1 MANLKLE
8 GMPPYLSEIK
18 VQDKTLYRVR
28 IGPIESKQK
37 AEQQLQDVENNFR
50 LKGAILP
57 P

>member
-1 MANLKLE
+1 MSDLTQK
-8 GMPPYLSEIK
+8 GMPAYLSEIK

-37 AEQQLQDVENNFR
+37 AEQQLRDVEANFK